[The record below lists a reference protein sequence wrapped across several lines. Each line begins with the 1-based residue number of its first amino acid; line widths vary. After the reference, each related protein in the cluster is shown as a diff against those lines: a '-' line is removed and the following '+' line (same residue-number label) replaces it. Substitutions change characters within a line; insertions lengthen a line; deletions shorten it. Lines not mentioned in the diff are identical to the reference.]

1 MYIFLIVYIKVF
13 VLKKVLWCH
22 FWVNKKVFEHLLF
35 SFLLTVRFE
44 VELQGNTVILHLTS
58 EETPTV
64 STADSTAAVPF
75 HIPTSECTR
84 LPMSL
89 YPCQHLLFS
98 IFFFFLI
105 TTNLVNIKWFLGVV
119 KICISLMTNN
129 FHICIMFS
137 IAPPLV
143 STCSTA

>member
-1 MYIFLIVYIKVF
+1 M
-13 VLKKVLWCH
+13 
-22 FWVNKKVFEHLLF
+22 FEHLLF

-98 IFFFFLI
+98 IFFFFDYDQPGEYK
-105 TTNLVNIKWFLGVV
+105 V
-119 KICISLMTNN
+119 ISRG
-129 FHICIMFS
+129 S
-137 IAPPLV
+137 
-143 STCSTA
+143 

>member
-1 MYIFLIVYIKVF
+1 M
-13 VLKKVLWCH
+13 
-22 FWVNKKVFEHLLF
+22 FEHLLF

-98 IFFFFLI
+98 IFFFFFDYDQPGEYK
-105 TTNLVNIKWFLGVV
+105 V
-119 KICISLMTNN
+119 ISRG
-129 FHICIMFS
+129 S
-137 IAPPLV
+137 
-143 STCSTA
+143 